1 MRNIFIIF
9 VVIVALSCSNG
20 NGTKGGLVD
29 SSDSIMI
36 IEGPSED
43 LGYGME
49 YTYYA
54 VNGNDTMSLS
64 CELFDMPEKKEMN
77 IIFRNLYCKVV
88 IPSDTS
94 VFDKNAHI
102 NSGYKRA
109 NYQQQLYLIGLFLER
124 ISATNDIGTLTFLDY
139 GLLSSGSLNVEVSS
153 GIARMGQASMKDV
166 IKSSSFCKTMNV
178 LLRNYG
184 LEIDDVSIGKFVFVD
199 KRSFLLHN
207 STDSLDIRDVDKFL
221 DATISLKIH
230 KLQR

>member
-20 NGTKGGLVD
+20 NGTKGGLVG

-77 IIFRNLYCKVV
+77 IIFRN
-88 IPSDTS
+88 P
-94 VFDKNAHI
+94 
-102 NSGYKRA
+102 
-109 NYQQQLYLIGLFLER
+109 
-124 ISATNDIGTLTFLDY
+124 
-139 GLLSSGSLNVEVSS
+139 
-153 GIARMGQASMKDV
+153 
-166 IKSSSFCKTMNV
+166 
-178 LLRNYG
+178 
-184 LEIDDVSIGKFVFVD
+184 
-199 KRSFLLHN
+199 
-207 STDSLDIRDVDKFL
+207 
-221 DATISLKIH
+221 
-230 KLQR
+230 